1 MSHPVGGREYYKD
14 AKLLATL
21 TNNQSV
27 NIPNSK
33 FKALLIR
40 KKANGSIDQLRFHD
54 AENGGGDVLFQGHNT
69 GTSGLS
75 GQTEILPFGLLK
87 TSGVKSIKFIGPLG
101 TPEVEVYELF

>member
-21 TNNQSV
+21 TNLEFV

-40 KKANGSIDQLRFHD
+40 KKANGTLDQIRMTS
-54 AENGGGDVLFQGHNT
+54 AVNGGGDDLFTGHSSA
-69 GTSGLS
+69 GGLS
-75 GQTEILPFGLLK
+75 EIIPFGILNG
-87 TSGVKSIKFIGPLG
+87 SHVKSIKFISIGG
-101 TPEVEVYELF
+101 GAVEVYELF